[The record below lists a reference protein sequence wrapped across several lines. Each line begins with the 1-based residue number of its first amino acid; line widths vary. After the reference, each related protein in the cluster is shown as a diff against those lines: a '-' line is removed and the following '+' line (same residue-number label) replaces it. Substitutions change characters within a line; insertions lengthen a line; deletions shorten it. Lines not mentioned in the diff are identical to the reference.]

1 MAKLGKRIVKAREGI
16 DRNLE
21 QDLASAVKLIKAR
34 ASAKFDET
42 IEIAMNLNLDTRKAD
57 QNLRGMVQLPHG
69 TGKVIRVAVFAKGD
83 AAAAAKAAGAD
94 FVGAE
99 DLAEQIEAGKI
110 DFERC
115 IATPDLMP
123 LVGKLGKVL
132 GPKGLMPNP
141 KLGTVT
147 PKVEVAVKAAKS
159 GQIEY
164 RVEKSGILQAGV
176 GKASFTEK
184 QIEENIRAL
193 TDIVTKSRP
202 ASVKGTYVKRVSISS
217 SMGPSVRVE
226 VADLSA
232 KS

>member
-1 MAKLGKRIVKAREGI
+1 MAKHGKRITQAREGI

-21 QDLASAVKLIKAR
+21 QNLATAVKLIKAR
-34 ASAKFDET
+34 ATAKFDET
-42 IEIAMNLNLDTRKAD
+42 IDLAMNLNLDTRKAD
-57 QNLRGMVQLPHG
+57 QNIRGMVQLPHG
-69 TGKVIRVAVFAKGD
+69 TGKTIRVAVFAKGE
-83 AAAAAKAAGAD
+83 AAAAAEAAGAD

-99 DLAEQIEAGKI
+99 DLAEKIEAGQI
-110 DFERC
+110 EFDRC
-115 IATPDLMP
+115 ISTPDLMP

-164 RVEKSGILQAGV
+164 RVEKSGILQVGV

-184 QIEENIRAL
+184 QIEDNVRAI

-202 ASVKGTYVKRVSISS
+202 TTVKGTYVKRVSISS
-217 SMGPSVRVE
+217 TMGPSVRVA

-232 KS
+232 KN

>member
-202 ASVKGTYVKRVSISS
+202 ASVKGTYVKRVNISS